1 MVKSLLT
8 LIILLILN
16 SVSANADEINEFQ
29 IEGISIGD
37 TALKILNRSQILEE
51 FKIGKD
57 EYSWTDQKFTD
68 LYSYT
73 SNSYDK
79 LVMAVKR
86 KDPEFIIYAISGQID
101 YKEIKQCFEKQ
112 NEIEKIFDDMFS
124 NTKKDKWTQKHT
136 QDKTGK
142 SEVHWIVYSFNT
154 GDKVELI
161 CFDMAKHMK
170 QPSGLDVGI
179 VSAEYR
185 NWLNSF

>member
-1 MVKSLLT
+1 MRLFISAIIIIFT
-8 LIILLILN
+8 LQ
-16 SVSANADEINEFQ
+16 SWTKADDISDFQ

-37 TALKILNRSQILEE
+37 TALKILNRNEIMEE

-86 KDPEFIIYAISGQID
+86 KDPEFIIYAITGQID
-101 YKEIKQCFEKQ
+101 YKDINKCFKKQK
-112 NEIEKIFDDMFS
+112 EIEKTFDDMFS
-124 NTKKDKWTQKHT
+124 NTNKDKWTQKHT

-154 GDKVELI
+154 GDKVELV
-161 CFDMAKHMK
+161 CFEMAKHMK

>member
-1 MVKSLLT
+1 MRLFISA
-8 LIILLILN
+8 IILIFTLQ
-16 SVSANADEINEFQ
+16 SWTNADDISDFQ

-37 TALKILNRSQILEE
+37 TALKILNRNEIMEE

-73 SNSYDK
+73 SNNYDK

-86 KDPEFIIYAISGQID
+86 KDPEFIIYAITGQID
-101 YKEIKQCFEKQ
+101 YKDINKCLKKQ
-112 NEIEKIFDDMFS
+112 NEIEKTFDDMFS
-124 NTKKDKWTQKHT
+124 NTSKDKWTQKHT

-142 SEVHWIVYSFNT
+142 SEVHWIVYSLNT
-154 GDKVELI
+154 GDKVELV
-161 CFDMAKHMK
+161 CFEMAKHMK

>member
-1 MVKSLLT
+1 MRIFLSIT
-8 LIILLILN
+8 ILIL
-16 SVSANADEINEFQ
+16 SLQSLAKADDISDFE

-112 NEIEKIFDDMFS
+112 NEIEKIFDDMLS
-124 NTKKDKWTQKHT
+124 NAKKDKWTQKHT

-142 SEVHWIVYSFNT
+142 SELHWIVYSFNT